1 MYIELTI
8 QEIQKYILSLT
19 AEIHFVTYCPTG
31 LYAFKS
37 IVLSLL
43 NPNLSHTVLAQFHT
57 WIFHRDERPS
67 TTKNSIFR
75 CCVICSILVTQKKKK
90 KEAYELHLV

>member
-19 AEIHFVTYCPTG
+19 AQPACMLSSP
-31 LYAFKS
+31 L

-57 WIFHRDERPS
+57 WIFQRDECPS
-67 TTKNSIFR
+67 TTKNSIIR
-75 CCVICSILVTQKKKK
+75 CCVICSKLETPKKKK
-90 KEAYELHLV
+90 KKVYELHPV